1 MENTNVP
8 VISAKDL
15 NLWYGDFKALK
26 SISLDVGEREI
37 TALIGPSGCGKSTFL
52 KTLNRMNDLVPGVRI
67 EGDVRLKG
75 EDIFAREMQLT
86 DLRRRVGMVF
96 QNPDN
101 QIVQNVVE
109 EDVGFG
115 PENIGVPTKK
125 IWERVEESLKKVGML
140 HERKSS
146 PNHLSGGQKQRV
158 AIAGILAMHP
168 KCIVLDEPT
177 AMLDPNG
184 RKDVIRAARALND
197 VENVTII
204 LITHYMEEVIYAD
217 RVFVMDEGKV
227 VMQGTPREIFSQVE
241 RLKHLRLDV
250 PQVTLLAYE
259 LQKSGLKLPDG
270 ILTAQELTEELKKLC
285 TGSKTGAS
293 DNRQMPVK

>member
-1 MENTNVP
+1 MIRAEHIKFDYIRRDGEDNVIA
-8 VISAKDL
+8 VETAV
-15 NLWYGDFKALK
+15 N
-26 SISLDVGEREI
+26 DVSFEVKPGEFVAI
-37 TALIGPSGCGKSTFL
+37 LGHNGSGKSTL
-52 KTLNRMNDLVPGVRI
+52 ARHINALLVPEEGTMYVDGIDTSEKDMVWEVRK
-67 EGDVRLKG
+67 R
-75 EDIFAREMQLT
+75 A
-86 DLRRRVGMVF
+86 GMVF